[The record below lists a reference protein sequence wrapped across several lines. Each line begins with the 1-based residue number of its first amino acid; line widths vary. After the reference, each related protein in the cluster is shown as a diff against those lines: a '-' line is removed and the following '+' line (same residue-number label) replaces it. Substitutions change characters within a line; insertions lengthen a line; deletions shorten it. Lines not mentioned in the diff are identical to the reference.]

1 MEKVWVKHYD
11 KGVPATIQ
19 YPETTLHRLLEDTAK
34 RFPDSTAIIFPG
46 ALGDAYKV
54 DYRRL
59 EDDANRMANAL
70 ASLGVK
76 KGDRVALIMPNCPQ
90 FVIAYYGALKLGA
103 IVVAFNPLYSPRE
116 IEHQLNDCEA
126 RVIIALSMFYKN
138 VAEVRSR
145 TKLEH
150 VVVTYIKEY
159 LPPVSR
165 LLFSLLK
172 EKKEGHRPAI
182 GKVQNTHLF
191 QDLLKKYEPKP
202 PAVDVKPDDIAL
214 FQYTGGTTGVSKG
227 VVATHRNV
235 LSNTMQIKAWATAVG
250 IASGKDV
257 VMGVMPLFH
266 AYGMVTVMHFCV
278 LEGLAMIL
286 LPRFVTEQVLKAI
299 NKFKPVFFPGVP
311 TMYVAINNYPKV
323 KKYDL
328 KSVKACVSGAAPLP
342 VEVQQKFEQL
352 SGGKLVEG
360 YGLSEA
366 PVVVTCNPVMGKR
379 KVGSIGVPVPDVDAK
394 IVDLEKGEK
403 EMPVGEIG
411 ELIVKGP
418 QVMKGYWN
426 RPEETSMVL
435 RNGWLY
441 TGDIAKMDEDGF
453 FFIVDRKKEMIIAG
467 GYNIYPREVEEVLYE
482 HEKIKEAACYG
493 VPDEYRGETVKVAVV
508 LKEGQTCT
516 PEEITE
522 YCKTKLAKY
531 KVPKKIEFRTELP
544 KSPIGKVLRRVLVE
558 EEKKKQQT
566 GGGG

>member
-1 MEKVWVKHYD
+1 MDRVWVKNYD
-11 KGVPATIQ
+11 KGVPATID
-19 YPETTLHRLLEDTAK
+19 YPQTTLHRLLEDTAK

-46 ALGDAYKV
+46 ALGDAFKLK
-54 DYRRL
+54 YRQL
-59 EDDANRMANAL
+59 NEDADRMANAL
-70 ASLGVK
+70 AGMGVQ
-76 KGDRVALIMPNCPQ
+76 KGDRVALLMPNCPQ
-90 FVIAYYGALKLGA
+90 FVIAYYAALKLGA

-126 RVIIALSMFYKN
+126 KVMVVLSLFYKN
-138 VAEVRSR
+138 VAEVRAK

-172 EKKEGHRPAI
+172 EKKEGHKPKI
-182 GKVQNTHLF
+182 GKPEKTHLF
-191 QDLLKKYEPKP
+191 QDLLRANGPEPP
-202 PAVDVKPDDIAL
+202 SVEVKPEDTAL

-227 VVATHRNV
+227 VVA
-235 LSNTMQIKAWATAVG
+235 NTYQGKAWTTEIG
-250 IASGKDV
+250 IGQGKDT
-257 VMGVMPLFH
+257 MIGVMPLFH
-266 AYGMVTVMHFCV
+266 AYGMVLVMHFSV
-278 LEGLAMIL
+278 LNGLGMVL

-299 NKFKPVFFPGVP
+299 NKYKPVFFPGVP
-311 TMYVAINNYPKV
+311 TMYVAINNFPKV

-328 KSVKACVSGAAPLP
+328 KSLKACLSGAAPLP
-342 VEVQQKFEQL
+342 VEVQQKFEEL
-352 SGGKLVEG
+352 SHGKLVEG
-360 YGLSEA
+360 FGLSEA
-366 PVVVTCNPVMGKR
+366 PVVVTANPLMGLR
-379 KVGSIGVPVPDVDAK
+379 KIGSIGVPFPDVEAK
-394 IVDLEKGEK
+394 IMDLETGGK
-403 EMPVGEIG
+403 EMPLGEIG
-411 ELIVKGP
+411 ELVVKGP

-441 TGDIAKMDEDGF
+441 TGDIAKMDSDGF

-493 VPDEYRGETVKVAVV
+493 VPDEYRGETVKIAVV

-516 PEEITE
+516 PEELTE

-531 KVPKKIEFRTELP
+531 KIPKKIEFRKELP

>member
-11 KGVPATIQ
+11 KGVPATID
-19 YPETTLHRLLEDTAK
+19 YPQINLHRLLEDTAK

-46 ALGDAYKV
+46 ALGDAYKLN
-54 DYRRL
+54 YRQL
-59 EDDANRMANAL
+59 NDDANRMANAL
-70 ASLGVK
+70 AGMGVQ
-76 KGDRVALIMPNCPQ
+76 KGDRVALLMPNCPQ
-90 FVIAYYGALKLGA
+90 FVIAYYAALKLGA
-103 IVVAFNPLYSPRE
+103 IVVAFNPLYTPRE

-126 RVIIALSMFYKN
+126 KVIIVLSLFYKN
-138 VAEVRSR
+138 VVEVRAR

-150 VVVTYIKEY
+150 VVVAYIKEY
-159 LPPVSR
+159 LPPISR
-165 LLFSLLK
+165 LLFGLLK

-182 GKVQNTHLF
+182 GKVQNTHFF
-191 QDLLKKYEPKP
+191 QDVLKANEPK
-202 PAVDVKPDDIAL
+202 AQVVDVKPEDIAL

-235 LSNTMQIKAWATAVG
+235 LSNTLQLKAWATEVG

-278 LEGLAMIL
+278 LEGLGMVL

-311 TMYVAINNYPKV
+311 TMYVAINNFAKV
-323 KKYDL
+323 GKYDL

-342 VEVQQKFEQL
+342 VEVQQKFEEL
-352 SGGKLVEG
+352 SHGKLVEG

-366 PVVVTCNPVMGKR
+366 PVVVTANPVMGKR
-379 KVGSIGVPVPDVDAK
+379 KVGSIGVPIPDVEAK
-394 IVDLEKGEK
+394 IMELEKGDK
-403 EMPVGEIG
+403 EMAIGEIG
-411 ELIVKGP
+411 ELVVKGP

-435 RNGWLY
+435 RNGLLY
-441 TGDIAKMDEDGF
+441 TGDIARMDEDGF

-493 VPDEYRGETVKVAVV
+493 VPDEYRGETVKIAVV

-516 PEEITE
+516 PDEITE

-531 KVPKKIEFRTELP
+531 KVPKKIEFRQELP

-566 GGGG
+566 GGD